1 MREEICII
9 FIMILTCSLAFNL
22 SCPEQGQWNYRATA
36 NCFGDLNKYTCLL
49 DATKTRYTET
59 CDGSRDEIEGHK
71 STINRNNFDT
81 TKCRPERF
89 QPIDF
94 TTVGNSDCVFQKSKC
109 VQEGQIISSLKND
122 SSLEDTKCLCDYTK
136 GYSFINVP
144 KDKCYCN
151 PSVDDC
157 SCYREFCPSGKKL
170 SPDYQ
175 CSTEIDMKKRTWN
188 CLNIAFADD
197 GKNDDQV
204 RLYIEDIDP
213 KNGRPYI
220 IAAQVI
226 VPIIVVIMVVLLI
239 WCWKTTKSDK
249 IVERIKRLVYEKD
262 DNNESEAIILPT
274 EISLSSHKNDQIQ
287 FESTL
292 LRHRS
297 DSITSVPDNCSSM
310 EEIKLLQTDDRTTAL
325 IWQTN
330 QNDTSVPK
338 DVDTSSD
345 GSFMSAKGSTTGLNE
360 IEDNKSVIN
369 DSTETTTKSEMSKL
383 VFQNGENDSDIH
395 SGTYENEYTDDNN
408 ESEAIILPT
417 EISLSSY
424 TNDEIQVE
432 SFEKERKDKGDDS
445 VEEICT
451 VEAENE
457 RSKEYKQ
464 LDTSTKYFGDK
475 TEESDEEICI
485 VETGD
490 DKMKEN
496 EELNT
501 FAKEHQDKSD
511 EPVEEICTVVAENEK
526 TSTKEHKDQR
536 DESDEEICIDEAK
549 NIKSKENE
557 ELYTFEKEHTDKSN
571 EPVEE
576 IGNVEAENKKTSKK
590 EHKDKKDESVEEI
603 CIDETE
609 NIKIKESE
617 ELNMSKSKFETDDA
631 DKSVNTETPDIT
643 VNITEENFDSLL
655 EGFEESE
662 PTEHESADSDTDK
675 RTAPKNRKSDD

>member
-457 RSKEYKQ
+457 R
-464 LDTSTKYFGDK
+464 
-475 TEESDEEICI
+475 
-485 VETGD
+485 
-490 DKMKEN
+490 
-496 EELNT
+496 
-501 FAKEHQDKSD
+501 
-511 EPVEEICTVVAENEK
+511 